1 MIIGTGAYGSL
12 PIAPELSQEAARR
25 GGEIVAMP
33 TADACG
39 LIADLDRRKVNAILH
54 VTC

>member
-1 MIIGTGAYGSL
+1 LIVGTGAYGSL
-12 PIAPELSQEAARR
+12 PITPEVNQEAMSR
-25 GGEIVAMP
+25 GVELVALP

-39 LIADLDRRKVNAILH
+39 LIADIDPREVNAILH